1 MAFYVYKMYLET
13 TRFIYVYLIEFLQ
26 NLVCKT
32 MILVLSPAMRK
43 KSCLGP
49 THKNLDRCDNYITG
63 LHIINILLL
72 LYSSHYIDSL
82 ELIYPMNETSN
93 RDHQVTSKE
102 ILDVAFEK
110 SKSKFT
116 TPRQTIQDT
125 EELQSYQQTKRKE
138 FEQHIN
144 KTD

>member
-1 MAFYVYKMYLET
+1 
-13 TRFIYVYLIEFLQ
+13 
-26 NLVCKT
+26 
-32 MILVLSPAMRK
+32 MRK

-49 THKNLDRCDNYITG
+49 THKKKNLDRCDNYITG

-144 KTD
+144 KNNNTSKQITKHILHMTQDNNPLIKLNFSHISM

>member
-1 MAFYVYKMYLET
+1 MYLET

-32 MILVLSPAMRK
+32 MILVLSPAMRRK
-43 KSCLGP
+43 LSRPNTQKPRPMRQLHYWVAHHKHFLHTISLYWQFGTHLPDERDIKSRPPG
-49 THKNLDRCDNYITG
+49 HK
-63 LHIINILLL
+63 
-72 LYSSHYIDSL
+72 
-82 ELIYPMNETSN
+82 
-93 RDHQVTSKE
+93 QE

>member
-1 MAFYVYKMYLET
+1 
-13 TRFIYVYLIEFLQ
+13 
-26 NLVCKT
+26 
-32 MILVLSPAMRK
+32 MRK
-43 KSCLGP
+43 KSWPNTQKPRPMRQLHYWVAH
-49 THKNLDRCDNYITG
+49 HKHTSSS
-63 LHIINILLL
+63 ILIS
-72 LYSSHYIDSL
+72 LYCSL